1 MNKKQ
6 FQPDERGHPTQLPKE
21 YVDWITQPITR
32 FLHIEAAAGTVL
44 LFFTL
49 AALVLS
55 NSIWAETFLSLW
67 DVPVGITVGTIEL
80 TRSLREWIN
89 DALMTLF
96 FFLIALELKR
106 EIILGELKTP
116 RLAMLSISGAVGGM
130 LVPALLYLSLQL
142 DQPGQYGWG
151 TVMATDTAFV
161 IACLT
166 LLGPR
171 IPKSLRVFMLSL
183 AIIDDIGAIIV
194 VAVGYGEDIQL
205 HYIGLAVIGFVLV
218 KIMAVLGVRNIML
231 YFLVGGAIWLVVDAS
246 GMHPTVTGVILGL
259 MTPTN
264 RWVSEARLL
273 TIIECVVPSHS
284 IGKQGVFS
292 VKRKVLKTAEA
303 ATREVLSPVER
314 LEMLLH
320 PWIGFVV
327 MPLFAF
333 ANAGIPISLSE
344 ISASLFTAVFVGL
357 AVGKPIGIILFC
369 GLTVCTG
376 LAIKPPELHWSYLFA
391 GGILAG
397 IGFTMSLF
405 IANLAFN
412 PVLINDAKLGILSAS
427 LFSALMGMALLS
439 WLLKR
444 DTKNKQQGK

>member
-1 MNKKQ
+1 MNKKL

-67 DVPVGITVGTIEL
+67 DVPVGITVGTIEF

>member
-67 DVPVGITVGTIEL
+67 DVPVGITVGTIEF